1 MSRKVANGL
10 KKVVCKGVYK
20 MSKTVLDMT
29 DQSRVGTPCR
39 LRCKRVKRH
48 IKMEKKGVKR
58 KLRKKRN
65 KREGMKS
72 VPNLRVA

>member
-20 MSKTVLDMT
+20 ISKTVLDMT

-48 IKMEKKGVKR
+48 IKMEKKR
-58 KLRKKRN
+58 SKK
-65 KREGMKS
+65 KIADKEE
-72 VPNLRVA
+72 

>member
-20 MSKTVLDMT
+20 ISKTVLDMT

-48 IKMEKKGVKR
+48 IKMEKKR
-58 KLRKKRN
+58 SKKKIAEKKGIRG
-65 KREGMKS
+65 KE
-72 VPNLRVA
+72 